1 MCQKNEKSR
10 WTLCPRSCAVCAAQ
24 RSQKCGNQFE
34 QQFAH
39 LSHVHKFYNPA
50 SSPMPLEVSIIRP
63 WHFLFV
69 LVML

>member
-1 MCQKNEKSR
+1 MCQKTKS
-10 WTLCPRSCAVCAAQ
+10 PGGRSVLVAA
-24 RSQKCGNQFE
+24 
-34 QQFAH
+34 
-39 LSHVHKFYNPA
+39 LSVQHRQVKSVEINLNSNLRIYPMYMKFYNPA